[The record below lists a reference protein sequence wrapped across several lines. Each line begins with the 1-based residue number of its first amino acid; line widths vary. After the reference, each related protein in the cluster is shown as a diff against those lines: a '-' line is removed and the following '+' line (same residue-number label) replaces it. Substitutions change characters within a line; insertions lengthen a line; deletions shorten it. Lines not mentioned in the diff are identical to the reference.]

1 MQQPEAHALH
11 ELGILRQV
19 EDSSRLNNRLA
30 AQKLGVSIKLAHALL
45 KRMVGKGLLH
55 VTVVHSRRWDYFLTP
70 QGLTEKTR
78 LTLEFLDFSLHFYRE
93 ARRRSAQLCRDLAES
108 GVRRIAFLG
117 TGELAE
123 ITWLGMQEWGL
134 ELTAVYAEE
143 EPAATAGRNWK
154 LETGNSAGTNP
165 AAGRNPE
172 DFPPPRATDHKPQT
186 TGRLFLGRPVKPLC
200 ELRHDHS
207 DAVIVCLYDK
217 AQPMHGSFLPGDAPV
232 QPGKL
237 RWIFAGPPPATP
249 SRETP

>member
-19 EDSSRLNNRLA
+19 EGSSRLNNRRA

-70 QGLTEKTR
+70 QGLAEKTR

-93 ARRRSAQLCRDLAES
+93 ARRRSAQLCRDLAEA
-108 GVRRIAFLG
+108 GRRRVAFLG

-134 ELTAVYAEE
+134 ELTAVYMDE

-154 LETGNSAGTNP
+154 LETGNAAGTKP
-165 AAGRNPE
+165 AAIRAPGKSSLPQ
-172 DFPPPRATDHKPQT
+172 ATDHRSQT
-186 TGRLFLGRPVKPLC
+186 TGRTFLGRPVKPLR
-200 ELRHDHS
+200 ELQRDRS

-217 AQPMHGSFLPGDAPV
+217 AQPMGLGQVPPNLPPHH
-232 QPGKL
+232 PPL
-237 RWIFAGPPPATP
+237 ERIFP
-249 SRETP
+249 